1 MAAIEGTGC
10 TLEDYQAL
18 YARSIE
24 DSDTFWAGQA
34 DRLDWIEDP
43 TVIANWSYDPVSIN
57 WFEDGV
63 LNICHNAVDRHVAAG
78 HGASTAL
85 IFEPDDPAGDV
96 RRITYAQLQA
106 EVIRMANTLRKM
118 GVAKGDRVTIYMP
131 MVPEGA
137 FAMLACARIG
147 AIHSVIFG
155 GFSPE
160 AIAGRVEDC
169 RSDWIVTADEGLR
182 GGKRIPLK
190 GNVDAALDKV
200 SVKAVLVL
208 RHTGGEVA
216 MTPGRDHWYHELSAD
231 IAADCPCEPMQAE
244 DPLFILY
251 TSGSTG
257 KPKGVLHTTGGYAV
271 WTETTFRHVFDYREG
286 EVFWCT
292 ADIGWVTGHSYIVY
306 GPLLN
311 RATALMFEGVPNYP
325 DHDRFWQVCDKHQ
338 VNIFYTAPTA
348 IRALMREGE
357 GHVTKHDLSSLRLL
371 GSVGEPINPEAW
383 RWYHDT
389 VGKGELP
396 IVDTWW
402 QTETGGV
409 MITTLPGAHDMK
421 PGSAGRPFFG
431 ICPQLVDAEGEVL
444 DGAAEGN
451 LCITRSWPG
460 QARTV
465 YGDHDRFV
473 QTYFSTYSGKY
484 FTGDGCR
491 RDEDGYYWITGRVD
505 DVINVSGHRMGTAEV
520 ESALVL
526 HPNVSEAAVVGFP
539 HDIKGQGIYCYVT
552 LNAGVAESEDLTAE
566 LRAHVRKEIGPIATP
581 DHLHFTPGLPK
592 TRSGK
597 IMRRILR
604 KIAENDHGALG
615 DTSTL
620 ADPGVVDALVEGRRN
635 R

>member
-1 MAAIEGTGC
+1 MTEAEDRSGWVKRPMAAIEGTGC

-43 TVIANWSYDPVSIN
+43 TVIANWSYDPVSIK

-190 GNVDAALDKV
+190 ANVDAALDKV

-216 MTPGRDHWYHELSAD
+216 MTAGRDHWYHELSAD
-231 IAADCPCEPMQAE
+231 
-244 DPLFILY
+244 
-251 TSGSTG
+251 
-257 KPKGVLHTTGGYAV
+257 
-271 WTETTFRHVFDYREG
+271 
-286 EVFWCT
+286 
-292 ADIGWVTGHSYIVY
+292 
-306 GPLLN
+306 
-311 RATALMFEGVPNYP
+311 
-325 DHDRFWQVCDKHQ
+325 
-338 VNIFYTAPTA
+338 
-348 IRALMREGE
+348 
-357 GHVTKHDLSSLRLL
+357 
-371 GSVGEPINPEAW
+371 
-383 RWYHDT
+383 
-389 VGKGELP
+389 
-396 IVDTWW
+396 
-402 QTETGGV
+402 
-409 MITTLPGAHDMK
+409 
-421 PGSAGRPFFG
+421 
-431 ICPQLVDAEGEVL
+431 
-444 DGAAEGN
+444 
-451 LCITRSWPG
+451 
-460 QARTV
+460 
-465 YGDHDRFV
+465 
-473 QTYFSTYSGKY
+473 
-484 FTGDGCR
+484 
-491 RDEDGYYWITGRVD
+491 
-505 DVINVSGHRMGTAEV
+505 
-520 ESALVL
+520 
-526 HPNVSEAAVVGFP
+526 
-539 HDIKGQGIYCYVT
+539 
-552 LNAGVAESEDLTAE
+552 
-566 LRAHVRKEIGPIATP
+566 
-581 DHLHFTPGLPK
+581 
-592 TRSGK
+592 
-597 IMRRILR
+597 
-604 KIAENDHGALG
+604 
-615 DTSTL
+615 
-620 ADPGVVDALVEGRRN
+620 
-635 R
+635 